1 MEEENRNI
9 LGFALFFFCIALL
22 VLGGSVLIFLNYK
35 EQKKTITTNSQ
46 NETIVTDKK
55 KVDKN
60 KDFIYYTDEEVI
72 SESLSLTSKIPVI
85 NLDSEDAKNVS
96 NEVKEYAKSIKN
108 TLKKNTENK
117 TCTYENQEGIL
128 ETSYLDYGVYEYQ
141 EYSTLFIRESKYSC
155 EEGFSSSYNV
165 KAYTFDKTT
174 GKRITKE
181 ELLAKYDTTLT
192 QVLERIRKNL
202 EESQTIVD
210 DVETIKI
217 EETIGNLKENST
229 FAIYMDEFGDLVMNY
244 VVKTNSVDY
253 NDSIT
258 INE

>member
-9 LGFALFFFCIALL
+9 LGFALFFFCIVLL
-22 VLGGSVLIFLNYK
+22 VAGGSVLLFLNYK
-35 EQKKTITTNSQ
+35 ERNSLV
-46 NETIVTDKK
+46 NSSNGEETIVTDQK
-55 KVDKN
+55 KVDKS

-72 SESLSLTSKIPVI
+72 SESLSITSKIPVI
-85 NLDSEDAKNVS
+85 NLDSEDAKTVS
-96 NEVKEYAKSIKN
+96 NEVKEYVKTIKN

-117 TCTYENQEGIL
+117 TCTYENQEEIL
-128 ETSYLDYGVYEYQ
+128 ETSYLDYGIYEYQ

-155 EEGFSSSYNV
+155 EEGFSSSHYV

-192 QVLERIRKNL
+192 KVLDRIRKNL
-202 EESQTIVD
+202 AESQTIEND
-210 DVETIKI
+210 EETIKI

-229 FAIYMDEFGDLVMNY
+229 FAIYIDEFGDLVMNY